1 MPIRVAY
8 LDCFSGISGDMFLGA
23 LVHAGLDVER
33 LRSELDKLGMREFRI
48 EARKVWRD
56 ALEGVKV
63 DVIVDPQIEQKH
75 RGLSDIKA
83 ILGGSGLEPR
93 DKDKAITVFTR
104 LAEAEAKVH
113 GCGIDEVHFHEVG
126 AVDAIVDVVG
136 SVVGLRCL
144 GVDEVHA
151 SPVTMGQGFVDC
163 AHGKMPVPVPA
174 SLELLKG
181 CPIVLSDIPG
191 ELVTP
196 TGAALVKG
204 LAKRIGHGF
213 SFAPSAIGYGF
224 GTRERKEGPPNA
236 LRIVLGEIADAGED
250 LHVLE
255 TNLDDSTGQVV
266 GFLIERA
273 LRSGALDAWATP
285 IQMKKSRPGVA
296 FSALVDQNR
305 VDAIEQLIYAETATL
320 GVRRYTVSRTRLERI
335 SATIETSLGPISV
348 KFARGLGSLRRAA
361 PEYEDVARIA
371 EQKNLPY
378 RQVLELIQREIP
390 AWPTQDSGAN
400 GG

>member
-33 LRSELDKLGMREFRI
+33 LRTELEKLGMPEFRI

-63 DVIVDPQIEQKH
+63 DVIVDPQIEPKH

-151 SPVTMGQGFVDC
+151 SPITMGQGFVDC

-181 CPIVLSDIPG
+181 CPIKMSEIPG

-236 LRIVLGEIADAGED
+236 LRIVLGEIPDAAEE

-285 IQMKKSRPGVA
+285 IQMKKSRPGVS

-305 VDAIEQLIYAETATL
+305 VDAIEQLIYGETATL
-320 GVRRYTVSRTRLERI
+320 GVRRYSVSRTRLERV
-335 SATIETSLGPISV
+335 SATIETSLGPVSV
-348 KFARGLGSLRRAA
+348 KFARGIGSLRRAA

-390 AWPTQDSGAN
+390 AWPTQDSGTN